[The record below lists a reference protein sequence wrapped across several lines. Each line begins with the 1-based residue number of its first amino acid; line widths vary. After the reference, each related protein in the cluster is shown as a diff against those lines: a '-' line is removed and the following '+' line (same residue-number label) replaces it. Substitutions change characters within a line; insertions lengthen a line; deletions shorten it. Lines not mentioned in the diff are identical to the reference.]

1 MLMSEFK
8 APEPLKS
15 EERTLED
22 AMESMIVMMS
32 RMYRNQ
38 VLLELNKGTV
48 DKFADN
54 KAKVLVNRRIRFADG
69 KHMARRFDDDTEEY
83 YYREETKYSHR
94 QEMVRVNP
102 LQIIDGDK
110 LQFNDA
116 QTGNYAAVLTKLANK
131 TSKDL
136 TKRFSNKRIKDL
148 TTQVLS
154 KNDKRAKKIFYEN
167 ASKSLGIDPLTLMK
181 KDGMTY
187 DFNALVIET
196 ETWAQKL
203 RDDTLEEYTANT
215 LRSMTQG
222 DSIEDIL
229 KQYDGLAEKRKNHA
243 KFTARN
249 QVANSNSIMNKTR
262 AQKLGITKAVWV
274 TSGDEGVRPSHE
286 ARDGKEFDL
295 AVGLYSSV
303 DGKTLLP
310 GTDYQCRCGYR
321 MIIDEDE

>member
-1 MLMSEFK
+1 MNEFK

-15 EERTLED
+15 EERTLEE
-22 AMESMIVMMS
+22 AMESMIEMMS

-38 VLLELNKGTV
+38 VILELNKGTV
-48 DKFADN
+48 DKFA
-54 KAKVLVNRRIRFADG
+54 
-69 KHMARRFDDDTEEY
+69 
-83 YYREETKYSHR
+83 
-94 QEMVRVNP
+94 
-102 LQIIDGDK
+102 
-110 LQFNDA
+110 DA

-131 TSKDL
+131 VSKDL
-136 TKRFSNKRIKDL
+136 TKRFNNKRIKEL

-154 KNDKRAKKIFYEN
+154 KNDKRAKKLFYEN
-167 ASKSLGIDPLTLMK
+167 ASKPLGIDPLTLMK
-181 KDGMTY
+181 KDGMKY

-222 DSIEDIL
+222 DSIETIL
-229 KQYDGLAEKRKNHA
+229 EQYDGMAEKRKNHA

-274 TSGDEGVRPSHE
+274 TSGDEAVRPSHE
-286 ARDGKEFDL
+286 ARNGKEFDL
-295 AVGLYSSV
+295 SVGLYSSV

-321 MIIDEDE
+321 MIIDDEDE